1 MVYYMP
7 EGWWYKWLQIA
18 EWKTAYLV
26 TGTGQA
32 YAISY
37 GQILGYIE
45 QHGGSRTYMDLAQW
59 YSGSYDVRYFD
70 SVMESL
76 VSLGYLTFRD
86 DVYRLS

>member
-1 MVYYMP
+1 MSSDSGMEDGVFGYR
-7 EGWWYKWLQIA
+7 K
-18 EWKTAYLV
+18 
-26 TGTGQA
+26 GQA

-59 YSGSYDVRYFD
+59 YSGSFDVRYFD

-86 DVYRLS
+86 DVYHLS